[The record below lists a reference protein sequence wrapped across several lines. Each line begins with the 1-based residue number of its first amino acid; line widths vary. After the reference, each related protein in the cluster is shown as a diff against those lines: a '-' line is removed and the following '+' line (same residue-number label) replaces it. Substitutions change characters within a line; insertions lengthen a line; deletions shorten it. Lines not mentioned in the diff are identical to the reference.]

1 MKSESKTNT
10 REREEDTSRASE
22 NIYLLVDIKAN
33 IIPSSLLLVLSP
45 SLSYASRFI
54 LVTSRQKCSTIFFPH
69 LILPSRLCMLS
80 YKLNTSKKRM
90 LCAAHC
96 KVKSSTFP
104 LPGSNPTQPK
114 AAMQREREMERE
126 GEEGLPSSCTYAAF
140 QA

>member
-1 MKSESKTNT
+1 
-10 REREEDTSRASE
+10 
-22 NIYLLVDIKAN
+22 
-33 IIPSSLLLVLSP
+33 
-45 SLSYASRFI
+45 
-54 LVTSRQKCSTIFFPH
+54 
-69 LILPSRLCMLS
+69 
-80 YKLNTSKKRM
+80 M

-104 LPGSNPTQPK
+104 LPGSNPAQPK